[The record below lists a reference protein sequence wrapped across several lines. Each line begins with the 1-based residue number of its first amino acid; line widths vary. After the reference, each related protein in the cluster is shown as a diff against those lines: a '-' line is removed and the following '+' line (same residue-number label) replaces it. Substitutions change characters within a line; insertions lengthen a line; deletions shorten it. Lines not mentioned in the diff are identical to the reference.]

1 MQDYIARKERGELKL
16 DKFQQRMAVAL
27 APVETSSVSGE
38 GLVHFGDVFC
48 LRNVQTGALLAA
60 DVGDRDTRPGEGFKC
75 AVTGTTLPSSAAPV
89 ARNTWM
95 LSK

>member
-1 MQDYIARKERGELKL
+1 MS
-16 DKFQQRMAVAL
+16 VAL
-27 APVETSSVSGE
+27 APVETSTVAAE

-48 LRNVQTGALLAA
+48 LRHVQTGALLAA

-75 AVTGTTLPSSAAPV
+75 AVSGSTLPASQAPV
-89 ARNTWM
+89 ARNTWL